1 MELSRVCGI
10 ASLDLDWFQSLKE
23 LNQRIQDWSV
33 TYNQIRPHSSIG
45 YKSPVNYEN
54 LNQNFYFRV
63 VAA

>member
-1 MELSRVCGI
+1 
-10 ASLDLDWFQSLKE
+10 
-23 LNQRIQDWSV
+23 
-33 TYNQIRPHSSIG
+33 HSSIG